1 MPPGVGYNM
10 GYNDID
16 PMADQGLGFRML
28 EHLPGVTASLMFAQG
43 RGANTIMAG
52 GGFMDYNKG
61 AFGRD
66 ISEKSIAR
74 RTNQHRL
81 IDPSNSLTDRKAGQ
95 FLGKSRG
102 ASIVADVA
110 KGADNVPMNF
120 LGSSR
125 VNHLSPRPRIFRRY
139 HSLSVF
145 SNASQTGAYTPFQAS
160 LGLGRLPFAQ
170 SRIQNFVGDGVHDVA
185 PETMGPGLFSAIAAS
200 SRMDMLEARAVKKG
214 SISPRLQRRLDK
226 ADRSIRVMAGMNA
239 PELLAATADPGGLV
253 NAGKPITVREA
264 YGDRLTQRGNSVS
277 VKKSAGGSKTI
288 QYYHPDGSG
297 RIATSSGNQLGNR
310 AAGVSSAA
318 ALDAPIARAP
328 AGGVSV
334 VRGATGVPEVIKGG
348 EMVGRGAVG
357 VGTPVM
363 TGQSTYNAA
372 RAGQIGA
379 AGVGINATQ
388 IGMRGDLLVSSLAGS
403 TTQMYGGYFRT
414 AMGFGQSLQ
423 GEAALAGRSKALKA
437 ITDLGVTDDVAEQI
451 LLSTRRGGQ
460 GLRAGFQAAGI
471 SSQTVMANSAAR
483 NVMLARG
490 AGLGLRTANVLG
502 TVSLAYDL
510 GKMAGEVVV
519 SGINLARDAYKS
531 VQGSSNKPAFGMGYQ
546 DTEAA
551 ATSRARGVMAIQN
564 SRLNAR
570 SVLGSEA
577 GMMAAHFG

>member
-1 MPPGVGYNM
+1 M

-66 ISEKSIAR
+66 IGEKSIAR
-74 RTNQHRL
+74 RTNRHRL
-81 IDPSNSLTDRKAGQ
+81 IDPSNNLTDPKAGQ

-102 ASIVADVA
+102 ATLAANAA
-110 KGADNVPMNF
+110 KGADDVPMNF

-170 SRIQNFVGDGVHDVA
+170 SRIQNFVGDDVHDVSSK
-185 PETMGPGLFSAIAAS
+185 TLGPGLFSAIAAS

-239 PELLAATADPGGLV
+239 PELLAATADPGGLM
-253 NAGKPITVREA
+253 NAGKPLTVGDV
-264 YGDRLTQRGNSVS
+264 YGDNINRQGNRVY
-277 VKKSAGGSKTI
+277 VKGGARIEYYDPKT
-288 QYYHPDGSG
+288 GA
-297 RIATSSGNQLGNR
+297 RTVASGNRLP
-310 AAGVSSAA
+310 VA

-328 AGGVSV
+328 VGGVSV
-334 VRGATGVPEVIKGG
+334 IDGPTGMPRTVAGG
-348 EMVGRGAVG
+348 QYLGKSAVG

-379 AGVGINATQ
+379 TGVGISATQ

-451 LLSTRRGGQ
+451 LLSTRKGGQ

-471 SSQTVMANSAAR
+471 SSKTVMANSAAR

-490 AGLGLRTANVLG
+490 GALGLRTANVLG

-531 VQGSSNKPAFGMGYQ
+531 VQGSINKPAFGMGYQ

>member
-66 ISEKSIAR
+66 IGEKSIAR
-74 RTNQHRL
+74 RTNRHRL
-81 IDPSNSLTDRKAGQ
+81 IDPSDSLTDRKAGQ

-102 ASIVADVA
+102 SSIVANAA
-110 KGADNVPMNF
+110 KGADDVMPMNF

-170 SRIQNFVGDGVHDVA
+170 SRIKNFVGGALGDDYDV
-185 PETMGPGLFSAIAAS
+185 TSKTLGPGLFSAISAS

-226 ADRSIRVMAGMNA
+226 ADRSIKVMAGMNA
-239 PELLAATADPGGLV
+239 PELLAATADPGGLM
-253 NAGKPITVREA
+253 NAGKSLTVGNV
-264 YGDRLTQRGNSVS
+264 YGDNINRQGNRVY
-277 VKKSAGGSKTI
+277 VKGGARIEYYDPKT
-288 QYYHPDGSG
+288 GA
-297 RIATSSGNQLGNR
+297 RTVASGNRLP
-310 AAGVSSAA
+310 VA

-328 AGGVSV
+328 VGGVCV
-334 VRGATGVPEVIKGG
+334 VRGATGVPEVIGG
-348 EMVGRGAVG
+348 GQYVGRSAVG

-363 TGQSTYNAA
+363 TGQSAYNAA
-372 RAGQIGA
+372 KAGQIGA
-379 AGVGINATQ
+379 AGAGISATQ

-451 LLSTRRGGQ
+451 LLSTRKGGQ
-460 GLRAGFQAAGI
+460 GIRAGFKAADI
-471 SSQTVMANSAAR
+471 SAKTVMANSAAR

-531 VQGSSNKPAFGMGYQ
+531 VQGSINKPAFGMGYQ